1 MIDAV
6 ARRNWRRLALLA
18 TVAAVSDARSDEQLM
33 AAYVA
38 GDGAAFR
45 TIFERYAP
53 LLLRAMLRE
62 LYVREEANDLVQQT
76 FLQLHR
82 ARADFDA
89 SQKLKPWV
97 FTIAMNLKR
106 EYFRRK
112 KRRPER
118 SLGDD
123 AAAEPAVAA
132 LGAARVDARRTLA
145 RVLGDLPG
153 DQREV
158 IELHWFD
165 GLDFPEVALVVGAS
179 VSAVK
184 VRAHRGYVRLRQ
196 ALGDDADLPPLG
208 GVGGQGAAADAAGN
222 RRRAGSIGGE

>member
-1 MIDAV
+1 
-6 ARRNWRRLALLA
+6 L
-18 TVAAVSDARSDEQLM
+18 SDPRSDEQLM
-33 AAYVA
+33 TAYVA
-38 GDGAAFR
+38 GDSAAFR
-45 TIFERYAP
+45 VIFERYAP

-62 LYVREEANDLVQQT
+62 LYVREEASDLVQQT

-118 SLGDD
+118 SLDGE
-123 AAAEPAVAA
+123 ALSEPAVGA
-132 LGAARVDARRTLA
+132 LGADRVEAQRTLA
-145 RVLGDLPG
+145 RVLATLPA

-165 GLDFPEVALVVGAS
+165 GLEFPEVAQVVGAS
-179 VSAVK
+179 VNAVK
-184 VRAHRGYVRLRQ
+184 VRAHRGYVRLRA
-196 ALGDDADLPPLG
+196 ALGDDAVLPPAG
-208 GVGGQGAAADAAGN
+208 NREGDGN
-222 RRRAGSIGGE
+222 RRRPDGI

>member
-1 MIDAV
+1 MI
-6 ARRNWRRLALLA
+6 
-18 TVAAVSDARSDEQLM
+18 
-33 AAYVA
+33 AYVA
-38 GDGAAFR
+38 GDAAAFR
-45 TIFERYAP
+45 VIFERYAP
-53 LLLRAMLRE
+53 VLLRAMLRE

-82 ARADFDA
+82 ARRDFDTG
-89 SQKLKPWV
+89 QKLKPWL

-118 SLGDD
+118 SLEVESGL
-123 AAAEPAVAA
+123 EPAVAA
-132 LGAARVDARRTLA
+132 RGAEQVEARRTLA
-145 RVLGDLPG
+145 RALAELPG

-165 GLDFPEVALVVGAS
+165 GLEFPEVAEVVGAS

-196 ALGDDADLPPLG
+196 TLGETQLPEREPG
-208 GVGGQGAAADAAGN
+208 GSSGN
-222 RRRAGSIGGE
+222 RAPAGDI

>member
-1 MIDAV
+1 
-6 ARRNWRRLALLA
+6 L
-18 TVAAVSDARSDEQLM
+18 SDARSDEELM

-38 GDGAAFR
+38 GDAAAFR
-45 TIFERYAP
+45 AIFERYAP
-53 LLLRAMLRE
+53 LLTRSMLRE
-62 LYVREEANDLVQQT
+62 LYMREEANDLVQQT

-82 ARADFDA
+82 ARADFDP

-118 SLGDD
+118 SLDPES
-123 AAAEPAVAA
+123 ALEPAVGA
-132 LGAARVDARRTLA
+132 LGAARVEARHTLA
-145 RVLGDLPG
+145 RVMRDLPA

-165 GLDFPEVALVVGAS
+165 GLEFPEVAQVVGAS

-184 VRAHRGYVRLRQ
+184 VRAHRGYVRLRH
-196 ALGDDADLPPLG
+196 ALGDDASLPELAVAP
-208 GVGGQGAAADAAGN
+208 GASSGN
-222 RRRAGSIGGE
+222 REPAGGI

>member
-1 MIDAV
+1 MG
-6 ARRNWRRLALLA
+6 
-18 TVAAVSDARSDEQLM
+18 
-33 AAYVA
+33 AYVA
-38 GDGAAFR
+38 GDAAAFR
-45 TIFERYAP
+45 VIFERYAP
-53 LLLRAMLRE
+53 LLMRTMLRE

-82 ARADFDA
+82 ARNDFDA
-89 SQKLKPWV
+89 GQKLKPWV
-97 FTIAMNLKR
+97 FTIALNLKR

-118 SLGDD
+118 SFDPESMP
-123 AAAEPAVAA
+123 EPAVGA

-145 RVLGDLPG
+145 RVMGDLPA

-165 GLDFPEVALVVGAS
+165 GLEFPEVALVVGAS

-196 ALGDDADLPPLG
+196 ALGDEVDLPPLEG
-208 GVGGQGAAADAAGN
+208 GGPGDAGKPAGN
-222 RRRAGSIGGE
+222 RERAGSI

>member
-1 MIDAV
+1 MLGLGSTAQL
-6 ARRNWRRLALLA
+6 ARPGLLV
-18 TVAAVSDARSDEQLM
+18 TVPGLSDSRSDEQLM
-33 AAYVA
+33 AAYVG
-38 GDGAAFR
+38 GDAAAFR
-45 TIFERYAP
+45 AIFERYAP
-53 LLLRAMLRE
+53 LLMRAMLRE

-82 ARADFDA
+82 ARSDFDA
-89 SQKLKPWV
+89 DQKLKPWI
-97 FTIAMNLKR
+97 FTIALNLKR

-118 SLGDD
+118 SFD
-123 AAAEPAVAA
+123 AGGIAEPTVGA
-132 LGAARVDARRTLA
+132 LGAARVEARRTLA
-145 RVLGDLPG
+145 RVMADLPA

-165 GLDFPEVALVVGAS
+165 GLEFPEVAQVVGAS

-196 ALGDDADLPPLG
+196 ALGDDADLPPLEG
-208 GVGGQGAAADAAGN
+208 TSSGSSGTGAGN
-222 RRRAGSIGGE
+222 REGASGI

>member
-1 MIDAV
+1 M
-6 ARRNWRRLALLA
+6 
-18 TVAAVSDARSDEQLM
+18 E
-33 AAYVA
+33 AYVA
-38 GDGAAFR
+38 GNSAAFR
-45 TIFERYAP
+45 IIFERYAP

-82 ARADFDA
+82 ARADFDRG
-89 SQKLKPWV
+89 QKLKPWL

-118 SLGDD
+118 SLDS
-123 AAAEPAVAA
+123 ASVAEPMVAA
-132 LGAARVDARRTLA
+132 LGANRVDAQRTLA
-145 RVLGDLPG
+145 RVLGDLPA

-165 GLDFPEVALVVGAS
+165 GLEFPEVAQVVGAS

-184 VRAHRGYVRLRQ
+184 VRAHRGYVRLRA
-196 ALGDDADLPPLG
+196 ALGEDAPVLPLD
-208 GVGGQGAAADAAGN
+208 GADPAGGN
-222 RRRAGSIGGE
+222 RERAGSI

>member
-1 MIDAV
+1 
-6 ARRNWRRLALLA
+6 
-18 TVAAVSDARSDEQLM
+18 VAALSDPRSDEQLM
-33 AAYVA
+33 EAYA
-38 GDGAAFR
+38 GGDAAAFR
-45 TIFERYAP
+45 VIFERYAP
-53 LLLRAMLRE
+53 VLMRAMLRE
-62 LYVREEANDLVQQT
+62 LYAREEANDLVQQT

-89 SQKLKPWV
+89 GQKLKPWV

-118 SLGDD
+118 SLD
-123 AAAEPAVAA
+123 AESVPEPAVGA

-145 RVLGDLPG
+145 RVMGDLPA

-165 GLDFPEVALVVGAS
+165 GLEFPEVATVVGAS

-196 ALGDDADLPPLG
+196 ALGDDAELPPLE
-208 GVGGQGAAADAAGN
+208 GAGSGEAGTRAGN
-222 RRRAGSIGGE
+222 RERVGSI

>member
-1 MIDAV
+1 LTDP
-6 ARRNWRRLALLA
+6 
-18 TVAAVSDARSDEQLM
+18 RSDEQLM

-38 GDGAAFR
+38 GDSAAFR
-45 TIFERYAP
+45 VIFERYAP
-53 LLLRAMLRE
+53 LLLRSMLRE

-82 ARADFDA
+82 ARADFDPG
-89 SQKLKPWV
+89 QKLKPWV

-118 SLGDD
+118 SLD
-123 AAAEPAVAA
+123 AETTVEPAVAA
-132 LGAARVDARRTLA
+132 LGAAQVEARRTLS
-145 RVLGDLPG
+145 RVLTDLPP

-165 GLDFPEVALVVGAS
+165 GLEFPEVAAVVGAS

-184 VRAHRGYVRLRQ
+184 VRAHRGYVRLRA
-196 ALGDDADLPPLG
+196 ALGDEVALPPLG
-208 GVGGQGAAADAAGN
+208 NRSGADG
-222 RRRAGSIGGE
+222 I

>member
-1 MIDAV
+1 LSES
-6 ARRNWRRLALLA
+6 R
-18 TVAAVSDARSDEQLM
+18 TDEQLM

-38 GDGAAFR
+38 GDAAAFR
-45 TIFERYAP
+45 VIFARYAP

-82 ARADFDA
+82 ARADFDHG
-89 SQKLKPWV
+89 QKLKPWV

-106 EYFRRK
+106 EYFRKK

-118 SLGDD
+118 SLEADSVP
-123 AAAEPAVAA
+123 EPAVPA

-145 RVLGDLPG
+145 RALDDLPA
-153 DQREV
+153 DQRQV

-165 GLDFPEVALVVGAS
+165 GLEFPEVAQVVGAS

-196 ALGDDADLPPLG
+196 TLGDEAPLPPLPG
-208 GVGGQGAAADAAGN
+208 DLGAGDRSAGN
-222 RRRAGSIGGE
+222 PERAGSI

>member
-1 MIDAV
+1 
-6 ARRNWRRLALLA
+6 L
-18 TVAAVSDARSDEQLM
+18 SDSRSDEQLM

-38 GDGAAFR
+38 GDAAAFR
-45 TIFERYAP
+45 DIFARYAP

-82 ARADFDA
+82 ARTDFDPA
-89 SQKLKPWV
+89 QKLKPWV

-106 EYFRRK
+106 EYFRKK

-118 SLGDD
+118 SLEADSIP
-123 AAAEPAVAA
+123 EPAVAA

-145 RVLGDLPG
+145 RVLDGLPA

-165 GLDFPEVALVVGAS
+165 GLEFPEVATVVGAS

-184 VRAHRGYVRLRQ
+184 VRAHRGYVRLRE
-196 ALGDDADLPPLG
+196 ALGDQVALPPLTG
-208 GVGGQGAAADAAGN
+208 DGAGTDGPGN
-222 RRRAGSIGGE
+222 RARAGSI

>member
-1 MIDAV
+1 
-6 ARRNWRRLALLA
+6 
-18 TVAAVSDARSDEQLM
+18 M

-38 GDGAAFR
+38 GDSVAFR

-53 LLLRAMLRE
+53 LLMRAMLRE
-62 LYVREEANDLVQQT
+62 LYAREEANDLVQQT

-82 ARADFDA
+82 ARADFDPA
-89 SQKLKPWV
+89 QKLKPWV

-118 SLGDD
+118 SLGDET
-123 AAAEPAVAA
+123 AAELAVPA
-132 LGAARVDARRTLA
+132 LGAARVEARRTLQ
-145 RVLGDLPG
+145 RVLGDLPD

-165 GLDFPEVALVVGAS
+165 GLEFPEVALVVGAS

-196 ALGDDADLPPLG
+196 ALGDDADLPSVDGAGNPREP
-208 GVGGQGAAADAAGN
+208 GAASGN
-222 RRRAGSIGGE
+222 RQRAGSI

>member
-1 MIDAV
+1 
-6 ARRNWRRLALLA
+6 
-18 TVAAVSDARSDEQLM
+18 M

-38 GDGAAFR
+38 GNAAAFR
-45 TIFERYAP
+45 VIFERYAP
-53 LLLRAMLRE
+53 LLMRAMLRE
-62 LYVREEANDLVQQT
+62 LYMREEANDLVQQT

-118 SLGDD
+118 SLD
-123 AAAEPAVAA
+123 AESAVEPMVAA

-145 RVLGDLPG
+145 RVMQDLPA

-165 GLDFPEVALVVGAS
+165 GLEFPEVAQVVGAS

-196 ALGDDADLPPLG
+196 ALGDDAALPELEAAPG
-208 GVGGQGAAADAAGN
+208 GSSGN
-222 RRRAGSIGGE
+222 REPAGGI

>member
-1 MIDAV
+1 
-6 ARRNWRRLALLA
+6 
-18 TVAAVSDARSDEQLM
+18 M

-38 GDGAAFR
+38 GDSAAFR
-45 TIFERYAP
+45 AIFERYAP
-53 LLLRAMLRE
+53 LLMRAMLRE

-89 SQKLKPWV
+89 GQKLKPWI

-118 SLGDD
+118 SLD
-123 AAAEPAVAA
+123 AETAVEPMVAA
-132 LGAARVDARRTLA
+132 LGAAQVDARRTLS
-145 RVLGDLPG
+145 RVLDALPA

-165 GLDFPEVALVVGAS
+165 GLEFPEVAQVVGAS

-184 VRAHRGYVRLRQ
+184 VRAHRGYVRLRA
-196 ALGDDADLPPLG
+196 ALGDDAALPPLE
-208 GVGGQGAAADAAGN
+208 GAGAVAGN
-222 RRRAGSIGGE
+222 RDGARGI

>member
-1 MIDAV
+1 
-6 ARRNWRRLALLA
+6 LSG
-18 TVAAVSDARSDEQLM
+18 TTSDLRSDEQLM

-38 GDGAAFR
+38 GDSAAFR
-45 TIFERYAP
+45 VIFERYAP
-53 LLLRAMLRE
+53 VLMRAMLRE

-89 SQKLKPWV
+89 GQKLKPWI

-118 SLGDD
+118 SLD
-123 AAAEPAVAA
+123 AETTVEPAIGA
-132 LGAARVDARRTLA
+132 LGAARVEAQRTLA
-145 RVLGDLPG
+145 RVLGTLPA

-165 GLDFPEVALVVGAS
+165 GLEFPEVAQVVGAS
-179 VSAVK
+179 LSAVK
-184 VRAHRGYVRLRQ
+184 VRAHRGYVRLRA
-196 ALGDDADLPPLG
+196 ALGDDAELPPM
-208 GVGGQGAAADAAGN
+208 AGN
-222 RRRAGSIGGE
+222 PERARSI

>member
-1 MIDAV
+1 M
-6 ARRNWRRLALLA
+6 
-18 TVAAVSDARSDEQLM
+18 S
-33 AAYVA
+33 AYVA
-38 GDGAAFR
+38 GDSAAFR
-45 TIFERYAP
+45 VIFERYAP
-53 LLLRAMLRE
+53 VLLRAMLRE

-82 ARADFDA
+82 ARRDFDPG
-89 SQKLKPWV
+89 QKLKPWV

-118 SLGDD
+118 SLELETGP
-123 AAAEPAVAA
+123 EPAV
-132 LGAARVDARRTLA
+132 GARGAEQVEARRTLQHA
-145 RVLGDLPG
+145 MQGLPA

-165 GLDFPEVALVVGAS
+165 GLEFPEVAAVVGAS

-196 ALGDDADLPPLG
+196 ALGDAAPPELVAKSPG
-208 GVGGQGAAADAAGN
+208 GNPASQGG
-222 RRRAGSIGGE
+222 I

>member
-1 MIDAV
+1 
-6 ARRNWRRLALLA
+6 
-18 TVAAVSDARSDEQLM
+18 VAALSDPRSDEQLM
-33 AAYVA
+33 EAYAA
-38 GDGAAFR
+38 GDAAAFR
-45 TIFERYAP
+45 VIFERYAP
-53 LLLRAMLRE
+53 LLMRAMLRE
-62 LYVREEANDLVQQT
+62 LYAREEANDLVQQT

-89 SQKLKPWV
+89 GQKLKPWV

-118 SLGDD
+118 SLD
-123 AAAEPAVAA
+123 AESVPEPAVGA

-145 RVLGDLPG
+145 RVMGDLPA

-165 GLDFPEVALVVGAS
+165 GLEFPEVATVVGAS

-196 ALGDDADLPPLG
+196 ALGDDAELPPLE
-208 GVGGQGAAADAAGN
+208 GAGSGDAGTRAGN
-222 RRRAGSIGGE
+222 RERVGSI

>member
-1 MIDAV
+1 MH
-6 ARRNWRRLALLA
+6 
-18 TVAAVSDARSDEQLM
+18 
-33 AAYVA
+33 AYVA
-38 GDGAAFR
+38 GEAAAFR
-45 TIFERYAP
+45 VIFERYAP

-82 ARADFDA
+82 ARRDFDTA
-89 SQKLKPWV
+89 QKLKPWI

-106 EYFRRK
+106 EYFRRR

-118 SLGDD
+118 SLE
-123 AAAEPAVAA
+123 AEPALEPAVAA
-132 LGAARVDARRTLA
+132 RGAAQVDARRTLE
-145 RVLGDLPG
+145 RVLAELPD

-165 GLDFPEVALVVGAS
+165 GLEFPEVAQVVGAS

-196 ALGDDADLPPLG
+196 ALGDAVVPEEQPRD
-208 GVGGQGAAADAAGN
+208 GARGN
-222 RRRAGSIGGE
+222 PSSRSGI

>member
-1 MIDAV
+1 MG
-6 ARRNWRRLALLA
+6 
-18 TVAAVSDARSDEQLM
+18 
-33 AAYVA
+33 AYVA
-38 GDGAAFR
+38 GDAAAFR
-45 TIFERYAP
+45 IIFERYAP
-53 LLLRAMLRE
+53 LLMRAMLRE
-62 LYVREEANDLVQQT
+62 LYMREEANDLVQQT

-82 ARADFDA
+82 ARADFDPG
-89 SQKLKPWV
+89 QKLKPWV

-118 SLGDD
+118 SFDPESM
-123 AAAEPAVAA
+123 AEPSVAA
-132 LGAARVDARRTLA
+132 LGAAQVEARRTLA
-145 RVLGDLPG
+145 RVLADLPD

-165 GLDFPEVALVVGAS
+165 GLEFPEVAQVVGAS

-196 ALGDDADLPPLG
+196 ALGDEAPLPPMG
-208 GVGGQGAAADAAGN
+208 DDPSAKDAAGSRTGN
-222 RRRAGSIGGE
+222 REPAGSI

>member
-1 MIDAV
+1 
-6 ARRNWRRLALLA
+6 
-18 TVAAVSDARSDEQLM
+18 M

-38 GDGAAFR
+38 GDAAAFR
-45 TIFERYAP
+45 AIFERFAP
-53 LLLRAMLRE
+53 LLMRAMLRE
-62 LYVREEANDLVQQT
+62 LYVREEANDLVQQA

-89 SQKLKPWV
+89 TQKLKPWI

-118 SLGDD
+118 SLEAESGF
-123 AAAEPAVAA
+123 EPAVAA
-132 LGAARVDARRTLA
+132 LGVAQVDARRTLA
-145 RVLGDLPG
+145 RVMADLPA

-165 GLDFPEVALVVGAS
+165 GLEFPEVAQVVGAS

-196 ALGDDADLPPLG
+196 ALGDAAPLPPLEAT
-208 GVGGQGAAADAAGN
+208 GAGKQAGN
-222 RRRAGSIGGE
+222 RGGTGGI

>member
-1 MIDAV
+1 
-6 ARRNWRRLALLA
+6 
-18 TVAAVSDARSDEQLM
+18 M

-38 GDGAAFR
+38 GDAAAFR
-45 TIFERYAP
+45 AIFARYAP

-82 ARADFDA
+82 ARADFDPD
-89 SQKLKPWV
+89 QKLKPWV

-106 EYFRRK
+106 EYFRKK

-118 SLGDD
+118 SLEADSIP
-123 AAAEPAVAA
+123 EPAVAA

-145 RVLGDLPG
+145 RVLGDLPIE
-153 DQREV
+153 QREV

-165 GLDFPEVALVVGAS
+165 GLEFPEVAAVVGAS

-196 ALGDDADLPPLG
+196 ALGDDAQLPPLPG
-208 GVGGQGAAADAAGN
+208 GAGDAAGN
-222 RRRAGSIGGE
+222 RERAGSI

>member
-1 MIDAV
+1 M
-6 ARRNWRRLALLA
+6 
-18 TVAAVSDARSDEQLM
+18 S
-33 AAYVA
+33 AYVS
-38 GDGAAFR
+38 GDAAAFR
-45 TIFERYAP
+45 IIFERYAP

-62 LYVREEANDLVQQT
+62 LYVREEASDLVQQT

-118 SLGDD
+118 PLDLES
-123 AAAEPAVAA
+123 AVEPAVAA
-132 LGAARVDARRTLA
+132 LGAARVEAQRTLA
-145 RVLGDLPG
+145 RVLGALPP

-165 GLDFPEVALVVGAS
+165 GLEFPEVAQVVGAS
-179 VSAVK
+179 LSAVK
-184 VRAHRGYVRLRQ
+184 VRAHRGYVRLRE
-196 ALGDDADLPPLG
+196 ALGDDAALAALPAD
-208 GVGGQGAAADAAGN
+208 VGGSSGN
-222 RRRAGSIGGE
+222 REPAGSI

>member
-1 MIDAV
+1 
-6 ARRNWRRLALLA
+6 LAE
-18 TVAAVSDARSDEQLM
+18 SRSDEQLM
-33 AAYVA
+33 SAYVS
-38 GDGAAFR
+38 GDAAAFR
-45 TIFERYAP
+45 VIFERYAP
-53 LLLRAMLRE
+53 VLLRAMLRE

-89 SQKLKPWV
+89 GQKLKPWL

-118 SLGDD
+118 SLDIESTS
-123 AAAEPAVAA
+123 EPAVAA
-132 LGAARVDARRTLA
+132 LGAARVDAQRTLA
-145 RVLGDLPG
+145 RVLADLPP

-165 GLDFPEVALVVGAS
+165 GLDFPEVAQVVGAS

-196 ALGDDADLPPLG
+196 ALGDETTLPELRG
-208 GVGGQGAAADAAGN
+208 AAGN
-222 RRRAGSIGGE
+222 REPAGGI

>member
-1 MIDAV
+1 LTET
-6 ARRNWRRLALLA
+6 R
-18 TVAAVSDARSDEQLM
+18 TDEQLM
-33 AAYVA
+33 GAYVK
-38 GDGAAFR
+38 GDTAAFR
-45 TIFERYAP
+45 VIFERYAP

-89 SQKLKPWV
+89 RQKLKPWI

-106 EYFRRK
+106 EYFRRRR
-112 KRRPER
+112 RRPER
-118 SLGDD
+118 SLDTETD
-123 AAAEPAVAA
+123 EEPAIGA
-132 LGAARVDARRTLA
+132 LGAAQVDARRTLGRA
-145 RVLGDLPG
+145 LAELPA

-165 GLDFPEVALVVGAS
+165 GLEFPEVAQVVGAS

-196 ALGDDADLPPLG
+196 ALGDDAVPLPGSSEL
-208 GVGGQGAAADAAGN
+208 AGN
-222 RRRAGSIGGE
+222 RSTGSGI

>member
-1 MIDAV
+1 M
-6 ARRNWRRLALLA
+6 
-18 TVAAVSDARSDEQLM
+18 AVSAEATTVSPLSDSRSDEELM

-38 GDGAAFR
+38 GDAASFR
-45 TIFERYAP
+45 VIFERYAP
-53 LLLRAMLRE
+53 LLMRAMLRE
-62 LYVREEANDLVQQT
+62 LYMREEANDLVQQT

-118 SLGDD
+118 SLD
-123 AAAEPAVAA
+123 AESTLEPAVAA
-132 LGAARVDARRTLA
+132 LGAARVEARHTLE
-145 RVLGDLPG
+145 RVMRDLPA

-165 GLDFPEVALVVGAS
+165 GLEFPEVAQVVGAS

-196 ALGDDADLPPLG
+196 ALGDDAALPELEGSSG
-208 GVGGQGAAADAAGN
+208 GSSGN
-222 RRRAGSIGGE
+222 REPAGGI

>member
-1 MIDAV
+1 
-6 ARRNWRRLALLA
+6 
-18 TVAAVSDARSDEQLM
+18 M

-38 GDGAAFR
+38 GDSAAFR
-45 TIFERYAP
+45 VIFERYAP
-53 LLLRAMLRE
+53 LLLRSMLRE
-62 LYVREEANDLVQQT
+62 LYAREEANDLVQQT

-82 ARADFDA
+82 ARADFDPG
-89 SQKLKPWV
+89 QKLKPWI

-118 SLGDD
+118 SLDSEG
-123 AAAEPAVAA
+123 APEPATPAR
-132 LGAARVDARRTLA
+132 GAAQVEARRTLA
-145 RVLGDLPG
+145 RVLAELPA

-165 GLDFPEVALVVGAS
+165 GLEFPEVATVVGAS

-184 VRAHRGYVRLRQ
+184 VRAHRGYVRLRA
-196 ALGDDADLPPLG
+196 ALGEGAELPPLG
-208 GVGGQGAAADAAGN
+208 AGAGN
-222 RRRAGSIGGE
+222 RGGGTGI

>member
-1 MIDAV
+1 LDQ
-6 ARRNWRRLALLA
+6 
-18 TVAAVSDARSDEQLM
+18 RSDEQLM

-38 GDGAAFR
+38 GDAAAFR
-45 TIFERYAP
+45 AIFERYAP

-82 ARADFDA
+82 ARVDFDPG
-89 SQKLKPWV
+89 QKLKPWV

-118 SLGDD
+118 SLD
-123 AAAEPAVAA
+123 AETTLEPSVDA
-132 LGAARVDARRTLA
+132 LGAAQVEARRTLA
-145 RVLGDLPG
+145 RVLADLPP

-165 GLDFPEVALVVGAS
+165 GLEFPEVAQVVGAS
-179 VSAVK
+179 LSAVK
-184 VRAHRGYVRLRQ
+184 VRAHRGYVRLRE
-196 ALGDDADLPPLG
+196 ALGDAALPPLPS
-208 GVGGQGAAADAAGN
+208 VSAGN
-222 RRRAGSIGGE
+222 PERAGGI